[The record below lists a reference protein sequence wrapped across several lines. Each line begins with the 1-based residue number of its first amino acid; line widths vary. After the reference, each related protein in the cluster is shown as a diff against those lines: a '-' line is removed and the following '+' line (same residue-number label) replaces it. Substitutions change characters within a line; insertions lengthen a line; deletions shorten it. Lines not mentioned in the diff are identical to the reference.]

1 MADLG
6 VLLIKLQHGLVDHA
20 TSEERFR
27 LNMSRAMAE
36 IPIGSFILQM
46 LPEHVMPRDDKKLML
61 LLVKTI
67 QATTGSVISPVIQK
81 RIDWTT
87 IVDTSD
93 GNIVWNRPSILP
105 EEPYPAP
112 FAVSIRTNLP
122 DDRSRLALCN
132 CWQIRPVELGR
143 PATGSYV
150 CPEYLS

>member
-1 MADLG
+1 M
-6 VLLIKLQHGLVDHA
+6 LIKLQHDLVDHA
-20 TSEERFR
+20 TSEEGFR

-67 QATTGSVISPVIQK
+67 QATTGSVISSVIQK

-105 EEPYPAP
+105 EEPYHAP
-112 FAVSIRTNLP
+112 FAVSIRTNQR
-122 DDRSRLALCN
+122 DDRSRLAL
-132 CWQIRPVELGR
+132 
-143 PATGSYV
+143 
-150 CPEYLS
+150 